1 MIGAQASKQQY
12 DKILSYIDIAKNEG
26 GKIVVGGEPAQRGD
40 EVQNG
45 FYLQPTLITGN
56 NSMRFFREE
65 IFGPV
70 IGVTT
75 FRMRPKPGAG
85 QRHRVRHGRRAV
97 DPRHQPCLPYGPRYQ
112 SGPRVDQLLPP
123 VPGAR
128 RVRRL
133 QELRYRARN
142 PQGGAVA
149 LSAGENL
156 LVSYD
161 AKPLGLF

>member
-1 MIGAQASKQQY
+1 M
-12 DKILSYIDIAKNEG
+12 
-26 GKIVVGGEPAQRGD
+26 VGGEPAQRGD

-75 FRMRPKPGAG
+75 FKDEAEALALANDTEFGLGAG
-85 QRHRVRHGRRAV
+85 LWTRDINRA
-97 DPRHQPCLPYGPRYQ
+97 LPHGPRDQ
-112 SGPRVDQLLPP
+112 SRARVDQLLPP
-123 VPGAR
+123 VSGAR

-133 QELRYRARN
+133 QELRHRARN

-149 LSAGENL
+149 LSTGENL